1 MEENKLIE
9 EIRSLFEQ
17 LKEEEKGQYICNFK
31 YRLPPNNGAYFQIAT
46 QLISKAHELSSLND
60 KYNSS
65 ELNSVLNK
73 EVERVKSHKLEYD
86 KNNNIKVKSLNE
98 LEKLMHNAT
107 FHIRLY
113 FWNVLGDIEL

>member
-1 MEENKLIE
+1 MEEEMLID

-17 LKEEEKGQYICNFK
+17 LKKEEKGQDICN
-31 YRLPPNNGAYFQIAT
+31 YRYKLPPNSGAYFQIAK
-46 QLISKAHELSSLND
+46 QLISKACELSALND

-73 EVERVKSHKLEYD
+73 EVECVKSYKLEYD
-86 KNNNIKVKSLNE
+86 KNNNIKAKSLNE
-98 LEKLMHNAT
+98 LEKLMHDAT

-113 FWNVLGDIEL
+113 FWDVLGDINI